1 MHDDQAT
8 NRYNVYAKVGGIAG
22 APWRIRPV
30 TVTPNYCLSVT
41 CNDGATGVVDM
52 SQLIFSEK
60 TGIYSSLKD
69 AQLFNQVCI
78 ELGALAWSN
87 GADFDPVWL
96 HEEIGKNRIW
106 CVPG

>member
-1 MHDDQAT
+1 MTRQSPDTIFKQDFIE
-8 NRYNVYAKVGGIAG
+8 GIAV
-22 APWRIRPV
+22 APWRIRSV
-30 TVTPNYCLSVT
+30 TVLPNFCLSVT
-41 CNDGATGVVDM
+41 CNDDTTGIVDM
-52 SQLIFSEK
+52 SQLIFSERA
-60 TGIYSSLKD
+60 GIYSALKD